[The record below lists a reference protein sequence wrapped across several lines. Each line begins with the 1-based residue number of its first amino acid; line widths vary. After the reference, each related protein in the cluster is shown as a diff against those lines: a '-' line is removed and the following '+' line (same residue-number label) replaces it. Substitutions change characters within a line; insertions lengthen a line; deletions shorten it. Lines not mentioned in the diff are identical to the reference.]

1 MSNDAPNSP
10 SPHQTKKIGW
20 QQSTEVS
27 QRIPNFPKD
36 RAIPPPGSPT
46 ANGTLEIIPSVA
58 QFAGVQRSHIHQVK
72 SGAPERH
79 SGSETPISNPPPFG
93 LLAQR
98 HANHINQS
106 SSIRFVPKA
115 SLNIEE
121 DTTNLQEL
129 GMNLS
134 GSQDKP
140 TLALTIPRSNQ
151 VVYKGFPSATQFLS
165 IQALPYSP
173 LPDCTAFCTQAMI
186 RTACAV
192 YCQIQ
197 SRSRLHFVDLSS
209 GASGLEAFS
218 RYPTHDSFSAMPG
231 RATEF
236 TSHANQ
242 RFLSY

>member
-1 MSNDAPNSP
+1 MATVHRSIAKNSKLPQRPSDTAP
-10 SPHQTKKIGW
+10 W
-20 QQSTEVS
+20 Q
-27 QRIPNFPKD
+27 P
-36 RAIPPPGSPT
+36 
-46 ANGTLEIIPSVA
+46 NGTLEIIPSVA

-72 SGAPERH
+72 SGAPESH

-165 IQALPYSP
+165 IQALRHGP
-173 LPDCTAFCTQAMI
+173 LPDRPAFSTQVMI
-186 RTACAV
+186 RTRPKTRLLSNPIT
-192 YCQIQ
+192 QPTTFRRSIQ
-197 SRSRLHFVDLSS
+197 RGFRLRGVQPL
-209 GASGLEAFS
+209 
-218 RYPTHDSFSAMPG
+218 
-231 RATEF
+231 
-236 TSHANQ
+236 SHA
-242 RFLSY
+242 